1 VWESIDT
8 FRWGPRNNDGGESSR
23 RKSGS
28 TSSGSEVEVEVDV
41 EESAEFDYDSFDEMS
56 PSAVQVGS
64 SSSAKSSSKKV
75 KKATTRNSSNNTN
88 NNNNSNND
96 NKSDSNNNNNND
108 SNSSNSSSGSGSG
121 SGSGSNVSLLPTLSH
136 DLDIVS
142 AAGFPTHTNYTR
154 DFKDLLDYIY
164 IEPAHFKILRV
175 APFPSEEVLSKHTAL
190 PSCAFPSDHLAVIVD
205 LEFID

>member
-1 VWESIDT
+1 MWESVDT

-23 RKSGS
+23 RKSSS
-28 TSSGSEVEVEVDV
+28 TSSGSDVDV
-41 EESAEFDYDSFDEMS
+41 DVSAEFDYESFDEMS
-56 PSAVQVGS
+56 QSTVQDSSS
-64 SSSAKSSSKKV
+64 SSSAIGSSKKA
-75 KKATTRNSSNNTN
+75 KKSTTRNSGS
-88 NNNNSNND
+88 NNNS
-96 NKSDSNNNNNND
+96 SSSNNNND
-108 SNSSNSSSGSGSG
+108 SNSNNDSNNDSSSSSGSGSG
-121 SGSGSNVSLLPTLSH
+121 ISVSLLPTLSH